1 MAHDFAV
8 VFVAVTVGQALAGGA
23 KIDILIR
30 LVDEILLAETPLGLG
45 VRG

>member
-1 MAHDFAV
+1 MTLPSSSLRE
-8 VFVAVTVGQALAGGA
+8 TVGQALAVGA

-30 LVDEILLAETPLGLG
+30 VVDEILLAETPLGLG